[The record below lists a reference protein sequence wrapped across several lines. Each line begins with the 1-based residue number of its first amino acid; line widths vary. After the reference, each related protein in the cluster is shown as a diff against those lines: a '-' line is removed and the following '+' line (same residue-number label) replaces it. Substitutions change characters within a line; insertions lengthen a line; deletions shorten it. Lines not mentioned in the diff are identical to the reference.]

1 MGKMF
6 EIGYLV
12 QIPKVVSRTE
22 RPRELYIEI
31 FIWGKDKLFIYFMIL
46 WNWVEGVSYLGDN

>member
-1 MGKMF
+1 MRKMV

-22 RPRELYIEI
+22 RPRELYIKI
-31 FIWGKDKLFIYFMIL
+31 FIWGRGKLFIYFMIL
-46 WNWVEGVSYLGDN
+46 EG